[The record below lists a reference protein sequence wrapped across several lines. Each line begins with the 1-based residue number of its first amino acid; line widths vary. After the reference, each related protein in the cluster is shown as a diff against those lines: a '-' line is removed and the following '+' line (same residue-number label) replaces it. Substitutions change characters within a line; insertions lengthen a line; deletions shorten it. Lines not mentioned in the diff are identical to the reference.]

1 MSIACLIALD
11 SLRDSTDMRPHPQT
25 GSQYGRSATLHRMRA
40 VKLSY
45 KLVGHRNVV
54 TEIVYCVSIAK

>member
-25 GSQYGRSATLHRMRA
+25 GSQYGRSATFVEYEL
-40 VKLSY
+40 
-45 KLVGHRNVV
+45 
-54 TEIVYCVSIAK
+54 